1 MNRMTVWIAVLVLSS
16 FSMSLAESNSL
27 FSGTDE
33 ENYFMWTRDD
43 MRMCPSPMCG
53 GSFVKAVNRVSTSC
67 ADGSMASDCQ
77 VLLFDFSLLDMSENE
92 QTIFQQAFTDGLGI
106 IKGQLLQ
113 VQQDG
118 FLFPTLKIQEAWLA
132 QSGKET
138 GTLRGFFQVHDTGI
152 QCITTPCL
160 TVDEGLL
167 NLPFDRFIAGVDLS
181 FTGAET
187 EQINTGYQEMKTGS
201 VIASGRHMIVHGPA
215 GFSQILVATEFYL
228 LAGTVE

>member
-1 MNRMTVWIAVLVLSS
+1 MNRTIAWIAVLVLSS
-16 FSMSLAESNSL
+16 FSISLAESNPLVSR
-27 FSGTDE
+27 TDE

-43 MRMCPSPMCG
+43 MRMCPSPECG

-67 ADGSMASDCQ
+67 AAGNMASDCQ

-118 FLFPTLKIQEAWLA
+118 FLFPTLKIHEAWLA

-138 GTLRGFFQVHDTGI
+138 GNLRGFFQVRDTGI

-167 NLPFDRFIAGVDLS
+167 NQPFDRFIAGVDLS

-187 EQINTGYQEMKTGS
+187 EQINAGYQEMKTGS

-215 GFSQILVATEFYL
+215 GFSRILVATEFYL